1 MQIDVAGRIGPTI
14 ALTLCRSLLVIAVL
28 LASEHPLS
36 AACGNTGV
44 ALQVLGSGGPRG
56 RDDRAQA
63 GYLVWVDGKPRV
75 MVDAGAGTFIRL
87 KQSGAD
93 RQQIELLALSHF
105 HPDHASELPGLL
117 WSGMRRQLS
126 ISGPSGNE
134 AFPSLDAFLS
144 ALVGQTASAFP
155 VLGPVVELQQ
165 VTVDVRKNDPTEV
178 YSQNG
183 LRVTGIGVPHRD
195 VPSVGYRIDV
205 GGVSIAFGGDQTGT
219 NPAFA
224 QLVKAVDVLVLHLTV
239 SEDAVGFVAE
249 LHAKPSAVGRVAA
262 EAAPGLLVLSHLG
275 NEDPG
280 SPNYRSLSLSNLAGS
295 LQHVRKNYGGRFL
308 VAKDLECVPVRT
320 AVKR

>member
-1 MQIDVAGRIGPTI
+1 MQIDVAGRIGRMI
-14 ALTLCRSLLVIAVL
+14 AVFMCRSLVVITVL
-28 LASEHPLS
+28 LASEHPL
-36 AACGNTGV
+36 AAVCGNTGV

-63 GYLVWVDGKPRV
+63 GYLVWVAGKPRV

-87 KQSGAD
+87 NASGAD

-117 WSGMRRQLS
+117 WSGMRRPLS
-126 ISGPSGNE
+126 IAGPSGNDG
-134 AFPSLDAFLS
+134 FPSLDAFLT
-144 ALVGQTASAFP
+144 ALVGQTTSAFP
-155 VLGPVVELQQ
+155 GLGRVIELQK
-165 VTVDVRKNDPTEV
+165 VTVDLSKNKPTEV
-178 YSQNG
+178 YAQNG

-205 GGVSIAFGGDQTGT
+205 GGVSVAFGGDQTGT

-224 QLVKAVDVLVLHLTV
+224 QLAKAVDVLVLHLTV
-239 SEDAVGFVAE
+239 SEDAVGFLAE

-275 NEDPG
+275 NEDSG